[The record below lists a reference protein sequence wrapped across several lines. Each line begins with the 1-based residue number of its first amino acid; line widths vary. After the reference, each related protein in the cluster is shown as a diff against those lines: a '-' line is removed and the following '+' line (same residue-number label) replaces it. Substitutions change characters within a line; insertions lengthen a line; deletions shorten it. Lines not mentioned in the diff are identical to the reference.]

1 MASPL
6 SPQTITCKAA
16 VAWGPGEPMRIEEVQ
31 VAPPQPMEVRIK
43 VVATSICRSDLTL
56 WESRGHIPIFPRI
69 FGHEATGIVESV
81 GEGVTDLREGDHV
94 LTVFQGECKKC
105 RHCKSDK
112 SNACETLGIERNGL
126 MHSDKKTR
134 FSINGKP
141 IYHFVAVSSFSE
153 YTVVHS
159 ECIVKLSPDVPLGK
173 ISVLGCG
180 VSTGFGA
187 AWKIANVGKGSTVV
201 IFGLGAVG
209 LAVAQG
215 AKLRGAS
222 RIIGVDINP
231 DKFERGKA
239 FGVTEFI
246 NPNDYKQPTQ
256 EVVKEIT
263 TGGADYCFECVGNVE
278 LMRAALESCCDGWG
292 MAVLIG
298 VPSGKMELSAHYG
311 PLLNGRTLKGTLLGG
326 WKTRSE
332 LPMLVEMYMKKE
344 IQIDEYV
351 THEFPL
357 ADINKAYQ
365 LMKEG
370 KCLRCVLHV
379 GN

>member
-1 MASPL
+1 
-6 SPQTITCKAA
+6 
-16 VAWGPGEPMRIEEVQ
+16 
-31 VAPPQPMEVRIK
+31 
-43 VVATSICRSDLTL
+43 
-56 WESRGHIPIFPRI
+56 
-69 FGHEATGIVESV
+69 V

-278 LMRAALESCCDGWG
+278 LMRAAIESCCDGWG